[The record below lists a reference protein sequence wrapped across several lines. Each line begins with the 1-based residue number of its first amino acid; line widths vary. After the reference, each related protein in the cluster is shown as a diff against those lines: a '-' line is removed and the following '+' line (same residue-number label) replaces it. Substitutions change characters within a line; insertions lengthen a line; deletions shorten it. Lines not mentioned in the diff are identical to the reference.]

1 MTFRGSEKAWGGRGN
16 SKEKRQEM
24 EAAGEWMGGLVKKE
38 GGDHFIQRLVS
49 KM

>member
-1 MTFRGSEKAWGGRGN
+1 VVLRKLGEGGEIA
-16 SKEKRQEM
+16 KEKRQEM